1 MPDASRTVCGGRCAR
16 PRQSGFRS
24 ALARAGALSALGAL
38 RGAAFLFAF
47 LSSAWLSPALAQA
60 PDLPDRVALYR
71 AALAGLTT
79 QEFTGL
85 ALTLGLL
92 CFAVVTAV
100 VLVRTRAQA
109 ARRETALRDE
119 ILTLRGNVERV
130 HALLMAEPQI
140 LIAWPTRPDFSA
152 DADPA
157 GEPTVLG
164 DLRLAAD
171 GHGTSRPLAFGT
183 WLDAK
188 TAQRLEAAVETLRA
202 AGRGFVMPLT
212 TLAGRQIE
220 AEGRAIGDS
229 AVLRLKDV
237 SGVKLNLFE
246 LTAKYDALSTNVE
259 TLRHLIDAVAS
270 PVWAR
275 DADGRLVFAN
285 AAYARAVDARDG
297 ADAVA
302 RGLEL
307 LDRPVREELARLRA
321 AGTVFHG
328 RLPAIAAGARRN
340 FDVVDVPGR
349 SGSAGIAV
357 DATET
362 EMLRAEL
369 RRTTDAHRRTL
380 DGLATGVAIYS
391 ADQTLVFYNAA
402 FQALWDLDAGFL
414 DQGPSDNAVL
424 ERLRAAHRLPEEQD
438 FRQWKAQLH
447 EAYRA
452 IEPKEQM
459 WHLPDG
465 RALRVVTTPNPEGG
479 VTYVFEDVT
488 ERLDLARR
496 YDALIKVQSETLDH
510 FAEAVAVFGSDGRIR
525 LHNPAFAT
533 MWRLQPAAL
542 EEHPHVE
549 AVIAWCQAQH
559 DDTTL
564 WRAIRTAVTSIDQRE
579 PMSGTLERR
588 DGSVLVCASLPLPD
602 GATMVTFRDV
612 TDTVNIERALRERN
626 DALEAADRIKV
637 NFVQH
642 VSYELRSPL
651 TNIIGFAHFLGDP
664 AFGPL
669 SDKQREYLGYMTAS
683 TNALLALIN
692 NILDLASIDAGAM
705 TLDLG
710 PVDVRATMEAAA
722 EGIQDRLVGRNLKL
736 DIRAAADIGS
746 FEADGRRVRQVLFN
760 LLSNAAGFSPPGDT
774 ITLTA
779 ERKAGAVV
787 FSVSDHGAGIPPEVQ
802 DKVFE
807 WFESHSNGSDHRG
820 SGLGLSLVRSFVALH
835 GGSVTLKSAPGH
847 GTVVTC
853 TFPLVRDG
861 GSDRRAAR
869 RAA

>member
-1 MPDASRTVCGGRCAR
+1 MAAAAVGLTALFDAAASPVHA
-16 PRQSGFRS
+16 Q
-24 ALARAGALSALGAL
+24 AAGASG
-38 RGAAFLFAF
+38 RIE
-47 LSSAWLSPALAQA
+47 
-60 PDLPDRVALYR
+60 LYR
-71 AALAGLTT
+71 AALANLTM
-79 QEFTGL
+79 QEITGL

-92 CFAVVTAV
+92 CFAVVTAIA
-100 VLVRTRAQA
+100 LVRTRAQA
-109 ARRETALRDE
+109 TRREHLFRDE
-119 ILTLRGNVERV
+119 ILALRGDVERV

-140 LIAWPTRPDFSA
+140 LIAWPT
-152 DADPA
+152 PA
-157 GEPTVLG
+157 GAAGQPTILG
-164 DLRLAAD
+164 ELTLVAD
-171 GHGTSRPLAFGT
+171 GNGTIRPLAFGT
-183 WLDAK
+183 WLEAK
-188 TAQRLEAAVETLRA
+188 AAQRLEAAVETLRA

-220 AEGRAIGDS
+220 AEGRAIADC

-237 SGVKLNLFE
+237 SGVKLNLLE
-246 LTAKYDALSTNVE
+246 LTAKYDKLNTNVE
-259 TLRHLIDAVAS
+259 TLHHLIDALPS
-270 PVWAR
+270 PIWAR
-275 DADGRLVFAN
+275 DAAGHLVFAN
-285 AAYARAVDARDG
+285 AAYGRAVEARDG

-307 LDRPVREELARLRA
+307 LDRSAREDLARLRA
-321 AGTVFHG
+321 GGAAFSG

-340 FDVVDVPGR
+340 FDVVDVPGPL
-349 SGSAGIAV
+349 GSAGIAV

-362 EMLRAEL
+362 EMLRVEL
-369 RRTTDAHRRTL
+369 RRTTEAHRRTL
-380 DGLATGVAIYS
+380 DQLATGVAIYS

-402 FQALWDLDAGFL
+402 FQTLWDLDAGFL
-414 DQGPSDNAVL
+414 DQGPSDSAVL

-447 EAYRA
+447 DAYRA

-465 RALRVVTTPNPEGG
+465 RALRVITTPNPEGG

-488 ERLDLARR
+488 ERLELARR

-533 MWRLQPAAL
+533 MWRLQPTAL
-542 EEHPHVE
+542 AEHPHVE
-549 AVIAWCQAQH
+549 AVIAWCQAQY
-559 DDTTL
+559 DDGSL

-612 TDTVNIERALRERN
+612 TDTVNVERALRERN

-637 NFVQH
+637 SFVQH

-669 SDKQREYLGYMTAS
+669 TDKQREYLGYMTAS

-692 NILDLASIDAGAM
+692 NILDLATIDAGAM
-705 TLDLG
+705 TLNLG
-710 PVDVRATMEAAA
+710 PVDIRATMEAAA
-722 EGIQDRLVGRNLKL
+722 EGIQDRLVSQNLRL

-746 FEADGRRVRQVLFN
+746 FEADSRRVRQVLFN
-760 LLSNAAGFSPPGDT
+760 LLSNAAGFSSPGGT
-774 ITLTA
+774 ITLSA
-779 ERKAGAVV
+779 ERGDEAVV
-787 FSVSDHGAGIPPEVQ
+787 FTVRDHGAGIPAQVQ

-835 GGSVTLKSAPGH
+835 GGSVTLNSAVGS

-853 TFPLVRDG
+853 TFPLAR
-861 GSDRRAAR
+861 GSGTDSGAAR
-869 RAA
+869 SAA

>member
-1 MPDASRTVCGGRCAR
+1 MGPTIALGMATALGIAPSSVHAQTPDA
-16 PRQSGFRS
+16 P
-24 ALARAGALSALGAL
+24 GAI
-38 RGAAFLFAF
+38 
-47 LSSAWLSPALAQA
+47 
-60 PDLPDRVALYR
+60 DIYRVAF
-71 AALAGLTT
+71 ADITT
-79 QEFTGL
+79 KEITGL

-92 CFAVVTAV
+92 CFAVVTAIA
-100 VLVRTRAQA
+100 LVRTRAQA
-109 ARRETALRDE
+109 VRRDNSFRDE
-119 ILTLRGNVERV
+119 ILTLRGEVERV

-140 LIAWPTRPDFSA
+140 LIAWPT
-152 DADPA
+152 PA
-157 GEPTVLG
+157 GAAGQPTILG
-164 DLRLAAD
+164 DLTLAAD
-171 GHGTSRPLAFGT
+171 HHGVQRPLAFGT
-183 WLDAK
+183 WLEPKA
-188 TAQRLEAAVETLRA
+188 ALRLEAAVETLRA
-202 AGRGFVMPLT
+202 AGRSFVMPVM

-220 AEGRAIGDS
+220 AEGRAIGDC

-246 LTAKYDALSTNVE
+246 LTAKYDKLNTNVE
-259 TLRHLIDAVAS
+259 TLHHLIDAISS
-270 PVWAR
+270 PIWAR
-275 DADGRLVFAN
+275 DAAGHLIFAN
-285 AAYARAVDARDG
+285 AAYGRAVEAADG

-307 LDRPVREELARLRA
+307 LDRAAREDVARLRA
-321 AGTVFHG
+321 AGATFSG

-340 FDVVDVPGR
+340 FDVVDVPGPH
-349 SGSAGIAV
+349 GSAGIAI

-362 EMLRAEL
+362 ETLHAEL

-380 DGLATGVAIYS
+380 DQMATGVAIYS
-391 ADQTLVFYNAA
+391 AEQTLVFYNAA
-402 FQALWDLDAGFL
+402 FQSLWDLDAGFL
-414 DQGPSDNAVL
+414 DQGPSDSSVL

-459 WHLPDG
+459 WHLPAG

-479 VTYVFEDVT
+479 VTYLFEDVT
-488 ERLDLARR
+488 ERLELARR

-542 EEHPHVE
+542 AEQPHVE

-559 DDTTL
+559 DDSAL

-588 DGSVLVCASLPLPD
+588 DGNVLVCASLPLPD
-602 GATMVTFRDV
+602 GATMITFRDV
-612 TDTVNIERALRERN
+612 TDTVNVERALRERN
-626 DALEAADRIKV
+626 DALEATDRIKV

-669 SDKQREYLGYMTAS
+669 TDKQREYLGYMTAS

-692 NILDLASIDAGAM
+692 NILDLATIDAGAM
-705 TLDLG
+705 TLNLG
-710 PVDVRATMEAAA
+710 PVDVRTTMEAAA
-722 EGIQDRLVGRNLKL
+722 EGIQDRLVSHNLTL

-760 LLSNAAGFSPPGDT
+760 LLSNAAGFSPPGST
-774 ITLTA
+774 ITLSAERTA
-779 ERKAGAVV
+779 EAVL
-787 FSVSDHGAGIPPEVQ
+787 FSVRDHGAGIPAEAQ

-807 WFESHSNGSDHRG
+807 WFESHPNGSDHRG

-835 GGSVTLKSAPGH
+835 GGTVTLNSAVGS

-853 TFPLVRDG
+853 MFPLTRDSG
-861 GSDRRAAR
+861 TDRDATRDAA
-869 RAA
+869 